1 MITHFFVGGGGGGR
15 GKGKGANKV
24 LYGSCASGEQQTQ
37 QALRLVYQLMNDV
50 CAKKGAHISPEWN

>member
-1 MITHFFVGGGGGGR
+1 MITHFFVGGGE
-15 GKGKGANKV
+15 GKGANKV